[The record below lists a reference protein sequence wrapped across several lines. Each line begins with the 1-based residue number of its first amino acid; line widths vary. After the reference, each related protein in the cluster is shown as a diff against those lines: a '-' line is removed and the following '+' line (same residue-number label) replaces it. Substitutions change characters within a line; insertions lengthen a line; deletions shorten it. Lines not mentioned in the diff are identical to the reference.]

1 MRHCSPRYDQ
11 LKDRAIEAQN
21 PVLLPSLSSSRRRS
35 PTSSAR
41 SRQTAP
47 AFEEIGIKYRP
58 DIDKL
63 AATAELTP

>member
-1 MRHCSPRYDQ
+1 
-11 LKDRAIEAQN
+11 
-21 PVLLPSLSSSRRRS
+21 LSSSRRRS